1 MKKIYINL
9 IFLSIS
15 ILFSACASQNQQIIN
30 THCKPADNITYASG
44 NNQCLKIITQNSIKS
59 PKALVVFI
67 HGDVSKGGATDY
79 FNKRV
84 YQIEPKFNDIVAI
97 TLIRPGYY
105 DSNNNYS
112 SGGGDRPRRDSYTKE
127 NITTIAQ
134 AIQNL
139 KNYYKPNK
147 LILVG
152 HSGGANIVA
161 NIIGLY
167 PSLAYGA
174 VIGACPC
181 DVAKWRAMKGK
192 SNWSNSLSPIDY
204 INNIKNTKVI
214 LIAGKDDTNVRLKI
228 MIEYHN
234 KLKEYHIDSKL
245 LILDDVS
252 HSGVSRSIEFY
263 DAILE
268 LVD

>member
-1 MKKIYINL
+1 MKKLYINF
-9 IFLSIS
+9 IILSIS

-30 THCKPADNITYASG
+30 KHCKPADNITYASG
-44 NNQCLKIITQNSIKS
+44 NNQCLKIITKNNIKN
-59 PKALVVFI
+59 PKALVIFI
-67 HGDVSKGGATDY
+67 HGDVSKGGASDY

-84 YQIEPKFNDIVAI
+84 YQIEPKFNDIVAV

-112 SGGGDRPRRDSYTKE
+112 SGGTVKYRRDSYTKE
-127 NITTIAQ
+127 NITIIAD
-134 AIQNL
+134 AIKNL

-167 PSLAYGA
+167 PSLAFGA

-181 DVAKWRAMKGK
+181 NVPKWRAMKGK
-192 SNWSNSLSPIDY
+192 SNWNNSLSPINY
-204 INNIKNTKVI
+204 VNTIKDTKVI
-214 LIAGKDDTNVRLKI
+214 LVAGKDDSNVRPKI
-228 MIEYHN
+228 MIEYQN
-234 KLKEYHIDSKL
+234 KLKQQKIDSKL

-252 HSGVSRSIEFY
+252 HSGVARSSEFY

-268 LVD
+268 LAE

>member
-1 MKKIYINL
+1 MKKLYLNL
-9 IFLSIS
+9 IILSIS

-30 THCKPADNITYASG
+30 KHCKPADNITYASG
-44 NNQCLKIITQNSIKS
+44 NNQCLKIITKNNIKN
-59 PKALVVFI
+59 PKALVIFI
-67 HGDVSKGGATDY
+67 HGDVSKGGASDY

-112 SGGGDRPRRDSYTKE
+112 SGGGYTPRRDSYTKE
-127 NITTIAQ
+127 NITIIAQ
-134 AIQNL
+134 AIKNI

-167 PSLAYGA
+167 PSLVNGA

-181 DVAKWRAMKGK
+181 DVFKWRAMKGK
-192 SNWSNSLSPIDY
+192 SNWNNSLSPINY
-204 INNIKNTKVI
+204 VNTIKDTKVI
-214 LIAGKDDTNVRLKI
+214 LVAGKNDSNVKPKI
-228 MIEYHN
+228 MIKYYN
-234 KLKEYHIDSKL
+234 KLKQQNIDAKL
-245 LILDDVS
+245 LILDDIS
-252 HSGVSRSIEFY
+252 HNGVARSSEFY
-263 DAILE
+263 DAILD
-268 LVD
+268 LVH